1 MSDIED
7 NISET
12 SDTSRIPEA
21 EAPEP
26 PKKGKDKGKGGKIQT
41 SDDEQHGDENQGR
54 SGDDSVMNSQQNG
67 MHQPMMDDNE
77 SQLSTRMGH

>member
-21 EAPEP
+21 EAPEG
-26 PKKGKDKGKGGKIQT
+26 PKKDKSKGNKIQT
-41 SDDEQHGDENQGR
+41 SDDEQNGDQGR
-54 SGDDSVMNSQQNG
+54 GGDDSVLNSQQNG
-67 MHQPMMDDNE
+67 MHQPMMDDDNE
-77 SQLSTRMGH
+77 S

>member
-21 EAPEP
+21 EAPDG
-26 PKKGKDKGKGGKIQT
+26 PKKDKSKGNKIQT
-41 SDDEQHGDENQGR
+41 SDDEQNGD
-54 SGDDSVMNSQQNG
+54 
-67 MHQPMMDDNE
+67 
-77 SQLSTRMGH
+77 